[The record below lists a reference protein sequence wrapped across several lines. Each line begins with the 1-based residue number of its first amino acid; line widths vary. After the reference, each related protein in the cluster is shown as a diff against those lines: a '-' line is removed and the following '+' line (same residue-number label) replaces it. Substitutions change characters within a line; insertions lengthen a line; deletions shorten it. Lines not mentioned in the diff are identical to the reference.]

1 MFPRVTDFLSNQVN
15 AFQVTTGTESKRNV
29 ARIRAYLDYLTHGP
43 YTVAEMIVL
52 LEKLFSLCRELK
64 LKLHPH
70 KCSLFLRKVRFLGHM
85 LSEEGVHLID
95 KLLQKLR
102 STMRPQNKDRVKDLL
117 GLAGY

>member
-1 MFPRVTDFLSNQVN
+1 
-15 AFQVTTGTESKRNV
+15 
-29 ARIRAYLDYLTHGP
+29 
-43 YTVAEMIVL
+43 
-52 LEKLFSLCRELK
+52 
-64 LKLHPH
+64 
-70 KCSLFLRKVRFLGHM
+70 M